1 MATFGATFRKKW
13 ENFILSSGHAVYES
27 SRHSPCFGRSWDRI
41 PTRDFF
47 VWRCIRICLQTI
59 KAIMNDLFKWAISD
73 LSLSWVFP
81 NLTCRSIIVSQ
92 PLDFNGWTFQHSL
105 KMVDPG
111 LYIKADSMN
120 LLNTLHMV
128 KLSMSHG
135 FTMGVSVDVPFLQIN
150 DNLEHNLP
158 YVQSNFTC
166 NPDLTLQRM
175 YDYKL
180 HFTWGYRKLF

>member
-1 MATFGATFRKKW
+1 MF
-13 ENFILSSGHAVYES
+13 
-27 SRHSPCFGRSWDRI
+27 HSD
-41 PTRDFF
+41 
-47 VWRCIRICLQTI
+47 
-59 KAIMNDLFKWAISD
+59 
-73 LSLSWVFP
+73 
-81 NLTCRSIIVSQ
+81 
-92 PLDFNGWTFQHSL
+92 
-105 KMVDPG
+105 
-111 LYIKADSMN
+111 
-120 LLNTLHMV
+120 

-180 HFTWGYRKLF
+180 HFT